1 MSAFPYDHLIAYG
14 EGGKICGSRD
24 SQVPAVAR
32 PTHSPVEGVLRNA
45 LRTHID
51 DELAAL
57 FFLHADDGVFNRRV
71 GNGQM
76 KRVSGFGRTLE
87 RAFVHVA
94 GFAKAHLD
102 GAAVLKQVSVEKKSQ
117 IAVVHPSGEA
127 VYDVMLGIHPP
138 IASDKDRAFLTK
150 TGSEQILTCRQARH
164 QNIRGTGEGAAL
176 IDGERRVGGR
186 ALREVN
192 VAAAGDD
199 AFRGNV
205 AGA

>member
-1 MSAFPYDHLIAYG
+1 MS
-14 EGGKICGSRD
+14 
-24 SQVPAVAR
+24 
-32 PTHSPVEGVLRNA
+32 PTVLDLSSMKSP
-45 LRTHID
+45 D
-51 DELAAL
+51 MSPQKP
-57 FFLHADDGVFNRRV
+57 FL
-71 GNGQM
+71 
-76 KRVSGFGRTLE
+76 T
-87 RAFVHVA
+87 
-94 GFAKAHLD
+94 
-102 GAAVLKQVSVEKKSQ
+102 
-117 IAVVHPSGEA
+117 
-127 VYDVMLGIHPP
+127 P
-138 IASDKDRAFLTK
+138 ITSMSKDRAFLTK

>member
-1 MSAFPYDHLIAYG
+1 
-14 EGGKICGSRD
+14 
-24 SQVPAVAR
+24 
-32 PTHSPVEGVLRNA
+32 
-45 LRTHID
+45 
-51 DELAAL
+51 
-57 FFLHADDGVFNRRV
+57 
-71 GNGQM
+71 
-76 KRVSGFGRTLE
+76 
-87 RAFVHVA
+87 
-94 GFAKAHLD
+94 
-102 GAAVLKQVSVEKKSQ
+102 
-117 IAVVHPSGEA
+117 
-127 VYDVMLGIHPP
+127 MLGIHPP

-205 AGA
+205 ASA